1 LALISVSLDVL
12 DTVQQFRSWPVDT
25 PLSQLRTACGYRTSE
40 LENAGFIV
48 SYQIDEPDTVLYE
61 LAVRTGDVFTLL
73 PTAPRL
79 PEAGPGELVVGMNV
93 QRPTGDVLEVS
104 DNATVADI
112 QRELGRFAGTR
123 GRPVLYIGR
132 YVVDLD
138 ATLADYRLA
147 NGDMVSLAM
156 LPSHQDAVLLLVPAR
171 GGYSPFHVEG
181 QRAIL
186 GGARPG
192 EPVTVDI
199 GNILPRRK
207 RSVVQGPQAELMR
220 INEMWHIQ
228 LLPSAS
234 LPMFLDSQRLMP
246 MRPKALHENNV
257 ISLGTSPT
265 EPLLQLV
272 VQFEIA

>member
-1 LALISVSLDVL
+1 MALISVSLDVL
-12 DTVQQFRSWPVDT
+12 KEVQQFRSWPVGT

-48 SYQIDEPDTVLYE
+48 SYRIDAPDMALNE

-73 PTAPRL
+73 PTTPTL
-79 PEAGPGELVVGMNV
+79 PEQGPGELVIGMNV

-112 QRELGRFAGTR
+112 HRTLGRFAGAR

-147 NGDMVSLAM
+147 SGDMVSLAM
-156 LPSHQDAVLLLVPAR
+156 LPSQQDAVLLLVPAR
-171 GGYSPFHVEG
+171 GGYSPFQITDDSAV
-181 QRAIL
+181 L
-186 GGARPG
+186 GGSRPG

-207 RSVVQGPQAELMR
+207 RTAVQGPQAELLR
-220 INEMWHIQ
+220 VNEVWHIQ

-246 MRPKALHENNV
+246 LRPKALYENNV
-257 ISLGTSPT
+257 ISLGNSPN